1 MRISDWSSDL
11 CSSDLVRVGT
21 AEDRREFL
29 AALQRAV
36 AHSIPKPL
44 AVVLNFPSNPTAEV
58 VDLDFY
64 GEVVEFCRFHG
75 IYIISDLAY
84 AEIYFDGA
92 PPPSVLQI
100 PAARDI
106 AVGFTS
112 LPKRSEASR

>member
-1 MRISDWSSDL
+1 MRISDWSSDV
-11 CSSDLVRVGT
+11 CSSDL
-21 AEDRREFL
+21 
-29 AALQRAV
+29 RAV

-64 GEVVEFCRFHG
+64 GDVVEFCRFHG

-84 AEIYFDGA
+84 AEIYFDGV
-92 PPPSVLQI
+92 PSPSVLQI

-106 AVGFTS
+106 AVEFTS
-112 LPKRSEASR
+112 LSKPYNIGRASCRERVCHYV